1 MSQEDPREKQ
11 PADKSAEFERLLEAE
26 KHARFVLRLYVTGLT
41 ARSTQAI
48 NSVKDLCE
56 AELKGRYELEI
67 IDVSKRPDLAKEENI
82 IAAPTLVKKLPL
94 PLRRLIGD
102 LSDKERVLL
111 GLDLRPRE

>member
-1 MSQEDPREKQ
+1 MSQGELNGEQ
-11 PADKSAEFERLLEAE
+11 PADKSAEYERLLEAE

-41 ARSTQAI
+41 TRSTQAI
-48 NSVKDLCE
+48 NTVKDLCE

-102 LSDKERVLL
+102 LSDKDRVLI
-111 GLDLRPRE
+111 GLDLRSKE